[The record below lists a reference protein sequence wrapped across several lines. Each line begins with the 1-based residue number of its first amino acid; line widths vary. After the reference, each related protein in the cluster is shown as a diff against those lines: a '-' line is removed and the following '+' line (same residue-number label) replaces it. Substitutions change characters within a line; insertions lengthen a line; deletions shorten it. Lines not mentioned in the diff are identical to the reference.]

1 MNHNND
7 DRIEK
12 LTEDLEI
19 MSEAMKQLAEI
30 ATQLTTQAKSNND
43 ALQLLINDNRV
54 LTKRRKRG
62 ASPEAS
68 DNDNDEESNFVFKKE
83 ECIVDKKTA
92 FALLRQKKFIPLT
105 ALIQDTTEEETTHKL
120 GSNILIPSQTKK
132 TISTALVAG
141 KCITAFRAVFNSMAG
156 ENKPLTQGANLIAN
170 YFQSLILK
178 HPTNIRYVVHAW
190 SVIMRNLTATPY
202 GDDKPPGFTMGVLQT
217 LRFIVE
223 EDIRTGIPG
232 DDQGRVQDQK
242 KNQKIQ
248 DQQKVGK
255 KNDEADQIC
264 IKFNRAARG
273 CTYARCNRQH
283 ACVKCKATTHN
294 LQRCPRADQAEMDRI
309 MERRG

>member
-1 MNHNND
+1 MNVHDN
-7 DRIEK
+7 DRIDQ
-12 LTEDLEI
+12 LTEGFEI
-19 MSEAMKQLAEI
+19 MGEAMKQLAEI
-30 ATQLTTQAKSNND
+30 AVQLTTQAKSNND
-43 ALQLLINDNRV
+43 ALHLLINDNRV

-62 ASPEAS
+62 TSPEGS
-68 DNDNDEESNFVFKKE
+68 DNDNDEEGNFVFKNE

-120 GSNILIPSQTKK
+120 GSNILISSQTKK

-141 KCITAFRAVFNSMAG
+141 KCITAFRAVFNNMAC
-156 ENKPLTQGANLIAN
+156 EDKPLTQGANLIAN

-202 GDDKPPGFTMGVLQT
+202 GEDKPPGFTMGVPQT
-217 LRFIVE
+217 LRMSVE

-232 DDQGRVQDQK
+232 DDQGKAHDQKKNHKGQDQK
-242 KNQKIQ
+242 KE
-248 DQQKVGK
+248 GK

-264 IKFNRAARG
+264 IKFNRAAPG

-283 ACVKCKATTHN
+283 VCVKCKATTHN
-294 LQRCPRADQAEMDRI
+294 LQRCPRADQAEKDRI
-309 MERRG
+309 MERRA